1 VGRSITGKGGIP
13 LMVDETLSL
22 QGRQQAAQAMRR
34 RLVITLVA
42 AAVLIGGGWITLWA
56 AGGNP
61 AVAPAPHAVAAS
73 AASRRPSDEL
83 LETTKGLQ
91 VTQQQA
97 VDQLQ
102 VVQDQLVAQRAETKR
117 LSDQIAAITEKLD
130 PLQQSID
137 NMPVPT
143 GPGPGPQPKSH

>member
-1 VGRSITGKGGIP
+1 
-13 LMVDETLSL
+13 MADETLSL

-42 AAVLIGGGWITLWA
+42 ASVLIGGGWITLWA
-56 AGGNP
+56 AGGSP
-61 AVAPAPHAVAAS
+61 TVAPAPHAPAS
-73 AASRRPSDEL
+73 AASRRPSDAL

-102 VVQDQLVAQRAETKR
+102 IVQDQLVAQRAEMKL
-117 LSDQIAAITEKLD
+117 LSEQIAALTEKLD
-130 PLQQSID
+130 AMQQS
-137 NMPVPT
+137 NHGAGLPS
-143 GPGPGPQPKSH
+143 KSH